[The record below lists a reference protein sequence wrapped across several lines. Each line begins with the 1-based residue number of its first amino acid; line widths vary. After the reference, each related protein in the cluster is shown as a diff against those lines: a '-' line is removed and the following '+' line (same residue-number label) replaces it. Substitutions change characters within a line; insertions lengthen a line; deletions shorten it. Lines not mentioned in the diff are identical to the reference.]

1 MRKPYRTQ
9 RGSMLINLVAGPAK
23 PAQHRPMREAAG
35 RSVGN
40 EDLVG
45 AMTAVASHRDRSAF
59 GLLFDHFAPRLNA
72 YLRRQGTDPEIADE
86 LVQEAMLQ
94 VWRRAESYDPRQASV
109 ATWVFTIA
117 RNKRID
123 FLRREVRPELDPED
137 PMLVPEAPSDG
148 EVNYQREQRRKRI
161 GEAIDDLP
169 REQAYLLSLAFF
181 DDMSHSD
188 IAKETRLP
196 LGTVKSR
203 LRLALAR
210 LRSVLAEQ
218 V

>member
-1 MRKPYRTQ
+1 M
-9 RGSMLINLVAGPAK
+9 IVELVAGLPK
-23 PAQHRPMREAAG
+23 RAQHRGMGRVAD

-40 EDLVG
+40 EELAV
-45 AMTAVASHRDRSAF
+45 AMNAVASARDRGAF
-59 GLLFDHFAPRLNA
+59 ALLFDYFAPRLTA
-72 YLRRQGTDPEIADE
+72 YLRRQGTAPEVVDE

-94 VWRRAESYDPRQASV
+94 VWRRAESYDSRQASV

-123 FLRREVRPELDPED
+123 FIRREVRPELDPED
-137 PMLVPEAPSDG
+137 PMLVPDAPSDG
-148 EVNYQREQRRKRI
+148 EAHYLQEQRRRKI
-161 GEAIDDLP
+161 GEAIGGLP
-169 REQAYLLSLAFF
+169 REQATLLSLAFF

-188 IAKETRLP
+188 IAKETKLP

-210 LRSVLAEQ
+210 LRNVLAEQ